1 MRLRPDGKPMQLVA
15 TTFQVGVGVDNVDLL
30 EYVKRYWAAVGVD
43 IAIKN
48 IAQTLWYSSVAQG
61 KNDILVYPPAGYL
74 WDIDSLWYIPTNG
87 LTYWAPRYGNW
98 YGDPKGQFS
107 AKPEG
112 DIRQLQVLYDQLLQ
126 APDDAT
132 RMDLGRQILR
142 LHDKNVW
149 IIGTV
154 QPPFSP
160 VVVSEDLINVPE
172 KGVASFRTHYEA
184 AMNLPQISFKNPDK
198 HA

>member
-1 MRLRPDGKPMQLVA
+1 M
-15 TTFQVGVGVDNVDLL
+15 
-30 EYVKRYWAAVGVD
+30 
-43 IAIKN
+43 
-48 IAQTLWYSSVAQG
+48 
-61 KNDILVYPPAGYL
+61 
-74 WDIDSLWYIPTNG
+74 
-87 LTYWAPRYGNW
+87 
-98 YGDPKGQFS
+98 
-107 AKPEG
+107 
-112 DIRQLQVLYDQLLQ
+112 LYDQLLQ

-160 VVVSEDLINVPE
+160 VVVSEDLVNVPE

-198 HA
+198 HS